1 MAAFMSQAMA
11 LNATLTLK
19 GVATLH
25 LFFYALSLLAPWT
38 SALASYTLLNLTQ
51 LAFCVASGTL
61 TEVFP
66 PLLARDAADLHQ
78 RVYAL
83 SMVTDLAILRGALV
97 EPRAQVQLSHP
108 VSGCPRMSKRCLGMD
123 YFQCVFAQP
132 FLCFCEQ
139 DLKCRYHCSRPCF
152 FIPLAIWPFA
162 LGPQRPPKHDRRL
175 RQGRH
180 PLRRVFSCNI
190 TDFDAHG

>member
-83 SMVTDLAILRGALV
+83 SMVTDLAALFCA
-97 EPRAQVQLSHP
+97 ERLSNHALKFSLATP
-108 VSGCPRMSKRCLGMD
+108 SRDVPGCQSAVSGWTISSVCLRNH
-123 YFQCVFAQP
+123 FCVFAN
-132 FLCFCEQ
+132 
-139 DLKCRYHCSRPCF
+139 K
-152 FIPLAIWPFA
+152 I
-162 LGPQRPPKHDRRL
+162 
-175 RQGRH
+175 
-180 PLRRVFSCNI
+180 
-190 TDFDAHG
+190 

>member
-83 SMVTDLAILRGALV
+83 R
-97 EPRAQVQLSHP
+97 
-108 VSGCPRMSKRCLGMD
+108 
-123 YFQCVFAQP
+123 
-132 FLCFCEQ
+132 
-139 DLKCRYHCSRPCF
+139 
-152 FIPLAIWPFA
+152 W
-162 LGPQRPPKHDRRL
+162 
-175 RQGRH
+175 
-180 PLRRVFSCNI
+180 
-190 TDFDAHG
+190 

>member
-1 MAAFMSQAMA
+1 MSQAMA

-66 PLLARDAADLHQ
+66 PLLARDTADLHQ

-83 SMVTDLAILRGALV
+83 SMVTDLAALFCAERLSNHALKFSFAMAVLNLVAKAALFSTVATDARGKGAGDVFSAPSATGGGGGPSRMPGEAYTTLV
-97 EPRAQVQLSHP
+97 DGPPVEYRPP
-108 VSGCPRMSKRCLGMD
+108 VSNVPKYDDGMGMG
-123 YFQCVFAQP
+123 
-132 FLCFCEQ
+132 
-139 DLKCRYHCSRPCF
+139 
-152 FIPLAIWPFA
+152 
-162 LGPQRPPKHDRRL
+162 GP
-175 RQGRH
+175 
-180 PLRRVFSCNI
+180 
-190 TDFDAHG
+190 A